1 MGKVRVEFLSW
12 LADTL
17 DARGVNQNVFEE
29 ATDDCRT
36 VKDLLVRYA
45 GAYPEFQ
52 KLVFDLRTLSLSP
65 RVAIFRNGRQI
76 ELEGGLETALSDG
89 DSLVLVPV
97 VAGG

>member
-1 MGKVRVEFLSW
+1 MGKVRVELLSW

-17 DARGVNQNVFEE
+17 DTPGGNQNVFEE
-29 ATDDCRT
+29 AIDDCRT

-45 GAYPEFQ
+45 GKYPEFQ
-52 KLVFDLRTLSLSP
+52 KSVFDARTLSLSP

-76 ELEGGLETALSDG
+76 ELEAGLETTLSDG

-97 VAGG
+97 IAGG